1 MGSSSTV
8 ALMTERRPM
17 KPTTEILA
25 IAAELR
31 DLGLTS
37 RLELQRFRQDID
49 RIIRIAGDLD
59 DATRP
64 APPSRRPRGQV
75 VPFPRRLRQVP
86 PPAGGDAA

>member
-1 MGSSSTV
+1 
-8 ALMTERRPM
+8 M

-37 RLELQRFRQDID
+37 RLELQRFRRDID

-64 APPSRRPRGQV
+64 APPSRAQQGKI
-75 VPFPRRLRQVP
+75 VPFPRRLRPVP
-86 PPAGGDAA
+86 APTGGDAA

>member
-1 MGSSSTV
+1 
-8 ALMTERRPM
+8 MTERTT

-64 APPSRRPRGQV
+64 APPSRRPQGQV
-75 VPFPRRLRQVP
+75 VPFPRRPRHSGRPVP
-86 PPAGGDAA
+86 PPTGGDAA